1 MLIRDLIEQNHIAWN
16 ADGTLSSTLEFNDEC
31 DKEFFLL
38 YDEEQ
43 RFLKTVSGEIRSV
56 LKTEGA
62 IAADQKYH
70 TLFFQ
75 PYLSQTQIIYSKEC
89 ESRQQALREC
99 LDLIRQKT
107 APVVQEYFIKE
118 NKSGLFSKKT
128 YTGSVS
134 YQQTRFFGYEETAKE
149 IAIAFLYCKEPDA
162 EKAYTYLKQCDQND
176 PEVMLLLST
185 NPCVPEDKQARYKE
199 SAAVIYQKG
208 AAVGDMKASGKY
220 ALLILP
226 EKPEAAF
233 RFAERASAAE
243 QAEGCYVMGLCY
255 EQGFGSVSR
264 DLLKAAAFYQT
275 AADKGFEPAQYALA
289 KILESEEYQDP
300 DGGEKAFAY
309 YLKSAD
315 QGNKESQYRTGTA
328 YAGGTY
334 VVPDAGKAFSYF
346 KLAADKGHTKAQAA
360 VGKCFAEGKGTVK
373 SLEQAFSYFKKA
385 ADQGNADAC
394 LEVGKILAEPIGK
407 KADIAEAFRY
417 YKTAADMGNAEA
429 QYQTAVF
436 LIEGRGTAKNP
447 ETGREYLKQAAQNGN
462 QKALRKLVDL
472 TDSHSAGYLDQLAK
486 EGNPSALTRRGLDYL
501 SGKYGEAD
509 PKKAFACFL
518 EASDMGFKEARYRVG
533 LCYKKGIGT
542 AADASAALHYFRL
555 AAEQGH
561 LNAYKEAE
569 EMAEKIKEL
578 EESGRIGSEIT
589 ILGREKQFKK
599 AFSLIREYG
608 EILQGRESVRTVL
621 RDYLE
626 YVTAERIS
634 EGFMESLASCDTLP
648 EGLQTGEVFYDLALS
663 YEEEGN
669 IESAITAYYHA
680 AKQDSLK
687 ALKTL
692 QNMAVKKSRYFIRID
707 ESYLG

>member
-1 MLIRDLIEQNHIAWN
+1 VLIRDLIEQKHISWN
-16 ADGTLSSTLEFNDEC
+16 ADGTLSSTLDFDDEC

-43 RFLKTVSGEIRSV
+43 RFLKTVAGEIRSI

-62 IAADQKYH
+62 CSADQKYH
-70 TLFFQ
+70 MLFSQ
-75 PYLSQTQIIYSKEC
+75 PYLSQVQFAYSKES

-107 APVVQEYFIKE
+107 SSVVQEYFIKE

-134 YQQTRFFGYEETAKE
+134 YQQIRFFGYEETAKE
-149 IAIAFLYCKEPDA
+149 IATAFLYCKEPDE
-162 EKAYTYLKQCDQND
+162 EKAYAYLQQCDQND
-176 PEVMLLLST
+176 PEVMLLLSS
-185 NPCVPEDKQARYKE
+185 NPCVSREKQTRYKTE
-199 SAAVIYQKG
+199 ASVLYQKSAAI
-208 AAVGDMKASGKY
+208 GDMKASGRY

-226 EKPEAAF
+226 ENPEAAF
-233 RFAERASAAE
+233 RFAERAAAAE

-255 EQGFGSVSR
+255 ERGLGNAPR
-264 DLLKAAAFYQT
+264 DIQKAAAFYQT

-289 KILESEEYQDP
+289 KIYESEECLDP
-300 DGGEKAFAY
+300 DGKAKAFAY

-315 QGNKESQYRTGTA
+315 QGNVESQYRTGLA
-328 YAGGTY
+328 YAEGKY
-334 VVPDAGKAFSYF
+334 VGQDSGKAFAYY
-346 KLAADKGHTKAQAA
+346 KLAADREHTEAQAA
-360 VGKCFAEGKGTVK
+360 VGRCFEEGKGTVK
-373 SLEQAFSYFKKA
+373 SLEKAFSYLKKA
-385 ADQGNADAC
+385 ADKGNADAC
-394 LEVGKILAEPIGK
+394 LEVGKIYTEPIGK
-407 KADIAEAFRY
+407 KADTVEAFRY
-417 YKTAADMGNAEA
+417 FKTSADMGNAEA

-436 LIEGRGTAKNP
+436 LIEGRGTAKDT

-472 TDSHSAGYLDQLAK
+472 TDSQSAGYLDQLAK
-486 EGNPSALTRRGLDYL
+486 EGDPSALTRRGLDYL

-509 PKKAFACFL
+509 PEKAFACLL

-589 ILGREKQFKK
+589 ILGREKRFKK
-599 AFSLIREYG
+599 AFSLIREYN
-608 EILQGRESVRTVL
+608 EILQGKESVRTVL
-621 RDYLE
+621 RDYIE

-634 EGFMESLASCDTLP
+634 EGFIESLAECEPLP
-648 EGLQTGEVFYDLALS
+648 EGIQTKEVFYDLALNF
-663 YEEEGN
+663 EKEGK
-669 IESAITAYYHA
+669 IESAIVAYYHA
-680 AKQDSLK
+680 AKQGSLK

-707 ESYLG
+707 DSYLG